1 MQGCYHFARRNACET
16 RDKCSARSV
25 CRRGSALEYINVN
38 FVRSEP
44 VGEAARK
51 YSGPAGFFIKDTIEG
66 EALRKSSEFHFR
78 GSAFTAGG
86 KHEYARAGLS
96 HQNVNVCSSLYVQLD
111 LGVACHGRWVQRRPR
126 LQFVKDMLQYAIVV
140 SPVPA
145 QGL

>member
-1 MQGCYHFARRNACET
+1 MLSLCSWKRRET

-25 CRRGSALEYINVN
+25 CRSGPALEYINVN

-51 YSGPAGFFIKDTIEG
+51 YFGPAGFFIKDTIEG

-96 HQNVNVCSSLYVQLD
+96 HQNVDVCSSLYVQLD
-111 LGVACHGRWVQRRPR
+111 FRVRCDERWVQR
-126 LQFVKDMLQYAIVV
+126 
-140 SPVPA
+140 
-145 QGL
+145 